1 MMQKGQFQ
9 TTLSLLNQY
18 EDSFKADVQYLE
30 LKGVCHLR
38 MFKYEKALEELSRVV
53 IYDRKN
59 CRQAYIW
66 CALCENQLNH
76 PEKCE
81 AYVQYILYQI
91 DECIRL
97 FPDHF

>member
-1 MMQKGQFQ
+1 
-9 TTLSLLNQY
+9 
-18 EDSFKADVQYLE
+18 
-30 LKGVCHLR
+30 

-81 AYVQYILYQI
+81 AYVQYILY
-91 DECIRL
+91 
-97 FPDHF
+97 